1 MAAIVVGGYYRRFS
15 GGAQYSPTFGRG
27 GNAALFAVEVLA
39 CDPSTSLTVTI
50 EHKNE
55 EDTSWTTLATLSTI
69 TSGVNTVDASAIKEQ
84 IRYAFVVNGSQPYNS
99 VYANVLAPAW
109 RPY

>member
-1 MAAIVVGGYYRRFS
+1 MAALVIGGYYRRF
-15 GGAQYSPTFGRG
+15 GGSAQYSPTFGRG
-27 GNAALFAVEVLA
+27 GNAALFAVEILA
-39 CDPSTSLTVTI
+39 CDASTSLTVTV

-55 EDTSWTTLATLSTI
+55 SDTSWSTLATLAAM
-69 TSGVNTVDASAIKEQ
+69 TSGVNTATVAAIKEQ
-84 IRYAFVVNGSQPYNS
+84 LRYSFVVNGTNAWDS

>member
-1 MAAIVVGGYYRRFS
+1 MAAIVVGGYYRRF
-15 GGAQYSPTFGRG
+15 GGSAQYSPTFGRG
-27 GNAALFAVEVLA
+27 GNAALFAVEIFAVDA
-39 CDPSTSLTVTI
+39 STSLTVTI

-55 EDTSWTTLATLSTI
+55 EDTSWTTLATLSTM
-69 TSGVNTVDASAIKEQ
+69 TSGVNTVDASAIMEQ
-84 IRYAFVVNGSQPYNS
+84 LRYAFVVNASNAFNS